1 MNMEEY
7 QPQNSPEQG
16 NGSGNNDDFSQRKA
30 VCAIAYLF
38 GILFFLPLILYPND
52 AFGKFHANQ
61 SLVLLIVSVCG
72 SVVFGIL
79 ALIPIAGIILMAA
92 FSLLM
97 FVLCIVGLVGAAR
110 GEMKEL
116 PVIGKFKLIK

>member
-1 MNMEEY
+1 MKY
-7 QPQNSPEQG
+7 GRLSAAKQPRAGQWRRH
-16 NGSGNNDDFSQRKA
+16 NGDFSRKKA

-79 ALIPIAGIILMAA
+79 ALIPIAGIILMRRSA
-92 FSLLM
+92 
-97 FVLCIVGLVGAAR
+97 C
-110 GEMKEL
+110 
-116 PVIGKFKLIK
+116 

>member
-1 MNMEEY
+1 MEEY

-30 VCAIAYLF
+30 VCAVAYLF

-72 SVVFGIL
+72 SVVFWCAGL
-79 ALIPIAGIILMAA
+79 TGPGSLTTCALLWAPMRRWTP
-92 FSLLM
+92 FST
-97 FVLCIVGLVGAAR
+97 R
-110 GEMKEL
+110 
-116 PVIGKFKLIK
+116 